1 MDTLSVEQLQT
12 LSERRNPNCV
22 SLFMPALPAGRETRQ
37 DPILLKDLLREA
49 ERKMIAAGVP
59 KSTVERILGPARE
72 LSERADFWREQSNGL
87 VIYLSDNFFQS
98 FRLPLEFTARTVLSD
113 RFEVT
118 PLMPLFAAGGRFY
131 LLALSLEQARL
142 FEGSVWRLKEFE
154 APHLP
159 AHLSDALNLNLSQ
172 RRPPVVKRDN
182 RGMFH
187 GQPGEDDRAKDK
199 IRAHFQRLDRA
210 LHEVLK
216 DPWAPL
222 VLAGVE
228 ELFPIYREANTWQLL
243 VEGGI
248 PGSWKSAT
256 LHDLHQEALRAVRP
270 FFEKARVQAV
280 ETFRSL
286 VGTGKASDQLAEIVP
301 AAFAGQILYALVRP
315 DAQSWGRFE
324 PDENRVEM
332 HDQPEPGD
340 EDLVNAIAI
349 QTILHR
355 GAVYS
360 VSPTE
365 LPSAS
370 PAAAVFRYA

>member
-1 MDTLSVEQLQT
+1 MDTISVEQLRT
-12 LSERRNPNCV
+12 LSEHRNPDCV
-22 SLFMPALPAGRETRQ
+22 SLFMPTLPAGRETRQ
-37 DPILLKDLLREA
+37 DPVLLRDLLREA
-49 ERKMIAAGVP
+49 ESKLIAAGVP
-59 KSTVERILGPARE
+59 KSTVERILAPARE

-87 VIYLSDNFFQS
+87 ALYLSDSFFQY
-98 FRLPLEFTARTVLSD
+98 FRLPLEFTARTVVSD

-142 FEGSVWRLKEFE
+142 FEGSVWGLQEFE
-154 APHLP
+154 PGHLP
-159 AHLSDALNLNLSQ
+159 AHLSDALNLNLSM

-199 IRAHFQRLDRA
+199 IRAHFERLDRA

-228 ELFPIYREANTWQLL
+228 ELFPIYREANTWPLL
-243 VEGGI
+243 VEGGVR
-248 PGSWKSAT
+248 GSWKSVS
-256 LHDLHQEALRAVRP
+256 LHDLHREALQAVEP
-270 FFEKARVQAV
+270 FFEKARVQAL

-286 VGTGKASDQLAEIVP
+286 VGTAKASDQLAEILP
-301 AAFAGQILYALVRP
+301 AAFVGQVHFALVRP
-315 DAQSWGRFE
+315 DAQSWGHLDPE
-324 PDENRVEM
+324 ENRVEL
-332 HDQPEPGD
+332 HDPPQPGD
-340 EDLVNAIAI
+340 EDLVNAIAV

-355 GAVYS
+355 GAVYT
-360 VSPTE
+360 VSPAE